1 MKYLN
6 FFRSTGKY
14 DLRMTQNF
22 IDTNKVKSIK
32 KSLYENTYDYNKDSN
47 IIAYEF
53 LNNIYYIT
61 EGHHR
66 IQASLELWKE
76 TKDYSYTENLIK
88 KGLKYSVNKAPINF
102 NFKF

>member
-53 LNNIYYIT
+53 LNNIYN
-61 EGHHR
+61 R
-66 IQASLELWKE
+66 RS
-76 TKDYSYTENLIK
+76 S
-88 KGLKYSVNKAPINF
+88 
-102 NFKF
+102 